1 MESPE
6 ADHQASLRLR
16 GQAEIWRHMFAFVD
30 SLALKCAI
38 ELQIPNII
46 HSHGAGRPITLSQI
60 ISCIDNAPSPDI
72 SYLERIMRLLV
83 RRNIFSIDHPS
94 DGGEPLY
101 GLTHSSRWL
110 VNGSDE
116 YTNLS
121 ALYLIETHAYVVGS
135 WNFLSQSVKE
145 GGMAFEKAFGK
156 RSVWDLA
163 SQDNRFNKL
172 FNDGMACTGRILI
185 REMVAGYKDG
195 FDGLRS
201 LVDVGGGIGG
211 MISEIVKSY
220 PHIKGINFDLPHV
233 IATAPVYDGISHIA
247 GDMFHQIPN
256 ADALLLKW
264 VLHDWD
270 DEACVKI
277 LKNCRKA
284 IAEEIG
290 KLIIV
295 DVVLQPDGNELFDDT
310 GFAFDLHMMV
320 NNPGGKERTEL
331 QWKKLL
337 EEGGFPRYKIIKIP
351 ALQSIIEAYPE

>member
-1 MESPE
+1 MEYSE
-6 ADHQASLRLR
+6 TDNEASLK

-38 ELQIPNII
+38 ELQIPDII
-46 HSHGAGRPITLSQI
+46 HSYGRPITISQI
-60 ISCIDNAPSPDI
+60 TSRIESPSPDI
-72 SYLERIMRLLV
+72 SSLERIMRLLV
-83 RRNIFSIDHPS
+83 RRNIFSIDHPTEG
-94 DGGEPLY
+94 GGEPLY

-110 VNGSDE
+110 VNGSDSSL
-116 YTNLS
+116 N

-135 WNFLSQSVKE
+135 WHFLSQSIKE
-145 GGMAFEKAFGK
+145 GGMAFEKAFG
-156 RSVWDLA
+156 RSVWDMT
-163 SQDNRFNKL
+163 SEDHRFNKM
-172 FNDGMACTGRILI
+172 FNDGMASMGKILI
-185 REMVAGYKDG
+185 KEMVKGYKDG
-195 FDGLRS
+195 FDCLRS

-211 MISEIVKSY
+211 MISEVVKSY
-220 PHIKGINFDLPHV
+220 PHIKGINYDLPHV
-233 IATAPVYDGISHIA
+233 IATAPVYDGVSHIA
-247 GDMFHQIPN
+247 GDMFHHIPN

-264 VLHDWD
+264 VIHDWD

-277 LKNCRKA
+277 LINCRKA
-284 IAEEIG
+284 IPEKNG

-310 GFAFDLHMMV
+310 GLAFDLQMMV

-337 EEGGFPRYKIIKIP
+337 EEGGFPRYKIIKIL

>member
-38 ELQIPNII
+38 ELQIPDII

-72 SYLERIMRLLV
+72 SYLKRIMRFLV
-83 RRNIFSIDHPS
+83 SRNIFSIDHPS

-172 FNDGMACTGRILI
+172 FNDGMACTGRMLI

-195 FDGLRS
+195 FDCLRS

-233 IATAPVYDGISHIA
+233 IATAPVYDGVSH
-247 GDMFHQIPN
+247 
-256 ADALLLKW
+256 
-264 VLHDWD
+264 
-270 DEACVKI
+270 
-277 LKNCRKA
+277 
-284 IAEEIG
+284 
-290 KLIIV
+290 IV

-310 GFAFDLHMMV
+310 GFAFDLQMMV